1 LGRQDM
7 DAPYPAVFGLD
18 PFWVSLALL
27 LITYAVLTLD
37 RLNRA
42 IVALLGGGLMLLAGI
57 VDQDRA
63 IAGQDFNTLALLVG
77 MMLLVA
83 IARPSGMF
91 QYLAFW
97 SAKVARGHPGVL
109 LALLALV
116 TAVVSALLDNV
127 TTVLLIAPVTLV
139 ITAELRL
146 PPYPFLFSEIL
157 ASNIGGTAT
166 LIGDPPNILIGSAT
180 GLSFN
185 AFLIHLS
192 PAIAIVLAVQL
203 AIGHAIWGRRLRCP
217 PEARARVL
225 AFRPG
230 DAIADR
236 PLLLKSLCVLALT
249 LAGFA
254 FGVRFGLKP
263 GSTAIAGAALLLML
277 DNWRRPSE
285 EQSRRVHA
293 NFAEVE
299 WITIFFFIGLFV
311 IVAGVSH
318 AGVLDWLAG
327 TIVKLTG
334 SSLTATSLL
343 VLWASALLSAVID
356 NIPFVATMI
365 PVIKGMGSSLGGEEA
380 LRPVWWA
387 LSLGACLGGNGTL
400 IGASAN
406 LTVAG
411 IAERNGISFGFLTFL
426 KLAFPMMII
435 SIGIGMVYILLRYL
449 I

>member
-1 LGRQDM
+1 MGVQQ
-7 DAPYPAVFGLD
+7 AAVFGLD

-27 LITYAVLTLD
+27 VLTYVVLSFD
-37 RLNRA
+37 RVNRA

-83 IARPSGMF
+83 IARPCGMF
-91 QYLAFW
+91 QFLAFW
-97 SAKVARGHPGVL
+97 SAKLARGNPGRL
-109 LALLALV
+109 LALLSLI
-116 TAVVSALLDNV
+116 TAVVSAALDNV

-146 PPYPFLFSEIL
+146 PPYPFLFSEVM

-185 AFLIHLS
+185 AFLIHLT
-192 PAIAIVLAVQL
+192 PVIAIVLVVQL
-203 AIGHAIWGRRLRCP
+203 LIGQLIWGRRLQCA
-217 PEARARVL
+217 PEARTRVL

-230 DAIADR
+230 DAIADW
-236 PLLLKSLCVLALT
+236 PLLWKSLCVLALV
-249 LAGFA
+249 LAGF
-254 FGVRFGLKP
+254 GLGERVGLKP

-277 DNWRRPSE
+277 DNWRRPAE

-299 WITIFFFIGLFV
+299 WITIFFFVGLFV
-311 IVAGVSH
+311 IVAGVNH
-318 AGVLDWLAG
+318 AGVLDWLAAA
-327 TIVKLTG
+327 IVKLTG
-334 SSLTATSLL
+334 SSLATAALL

-356 NIPFVATMI
+356 NIPLVATMI
-365 PVIKGMGSSLGGEEA
+365 PVIKSMGSSLGGEEA

-411 IAERNGISFGFLTFL
+411 IAERNGVAFGFLAFL
-426 KLAFPMMII
+426 KLALPMMFI
-435 SIGIGMVYILLRYL
+435 SIGIAMVYILLRYL
-449 I
+449 T